1 LKRIALFILILLF
14 LLSSTTFAQG
24 ETTYKVGGYFTVAFP
39 ADWEVYKHTPKS
51 EILVG
56 TLYKMP
62 IIDIKALP
70 IQQQSLDDLMS
81 TIQNAFLKDPHAKI
95 EDIGSLYL
103 DNRDTRWILVL
114 PDNVDLY
121 YLMYFAYSD
130 KYRYDISFTGEYH
143 NLATDRKTIDAIL
156 ASIKILK

>member
-1 LKRIALFILILLF
+1 MKRIALFILILLF
-14 LLSSTTFAQG
+14 LLSPTTFAQG

-39 ADWEVYKHTPKS
+39 ADLEVYNHTPES
-51 EILVG
+51 EIWAG
-56 TLYKMP
+56 TILKMP
-62 IIDIKALP
+62 IIRINTLP

-81 TIQNAFLKDPHAKI
+81 TIQIFTLKDPHAKI
-95 EDIGSLYL
+95 EDSGSLYL
-103 DNRDTRWILVL
+103 DNRDARWILIL

-130 KYRYDISFTGEYH
+130 KYRYDIFFTGEYH
-143 NLATDRKTIDAIL
+143 NLATDRKTIDTIL